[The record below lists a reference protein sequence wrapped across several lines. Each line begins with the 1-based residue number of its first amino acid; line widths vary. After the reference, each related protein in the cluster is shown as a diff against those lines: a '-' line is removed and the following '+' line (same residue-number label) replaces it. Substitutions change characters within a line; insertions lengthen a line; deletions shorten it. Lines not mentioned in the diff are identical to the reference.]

1 VSEELRGELVGQ
13 GAAVV
18 GFAAL
23 AGYLDGQIAHLD
35 RAVAIGVSRRLTEDT
50 LGILA
55 RLQQRAVRHLKTRG
69 WRTLAVPPDSD
80 RRQGTFVSKLYALF
94 NHKMAAT
101 SAGIGWVGRSG
112 LLISP
117 LLGPRLT
124 LATVLTDA
132 PLAPDAPVEAS
143 GCGACTLCRD
153 HCPSGAITGQEW
165 SRSRPFVEL
174 VRLGACRDYQAAG
187 RRTVGKPNCGLCI
200 TVCPYGRKMGTALF
214 SAPEAARRAAHA
226 RENKAVPIF
235 DRTPQPERG
244 STPARNHSYFSKER
258 TA

>member
-1 VSEELRGELVGQ
+1 MREELRVELLGQ

-23 AGYLDGQIAHLD
+23 GGYLDGQIAHLD
-35 RAVAIGVSRRLTEDT
+35 RAVSIGVARRLTEDT

-55 RLQQRAVRHLKTRG
+55 RLQQRAVRHLKSRG

-80 RRQGTFVSKLYALF
+80 RRKDTFVSRLYALF

-117 LLGPRLT
+117 LHGPRLT

-143 GCGACTLCRD
+143 GCGLCTLCHE
-153 HCPSGAITGQEW
+153 HCPSGAITGAEW
-165 SRSRPFVEL
+165 SRRDPFVEL
-174 VRLGACRDYQAAG
+174 VRHGVCRDHKAAG
-187 RRTVGKPNCGLCI
+187 RQTAGKPNCGLCI
-200 TVCPYGRKMGTALF
+200 TVCPYGRTHGVMPGTV
-214 SAPEAARRAAHA
+214 SGEGVARRGGLHRADRREHGGGPQRQDPAA
-226 RENKAVPIF
+226 
-235 DRTPQPERG
+235 
-244 STPARNHSYFSKER
+244 
-258 TA
+258 